1 MDRGELVRVAKGE
14 SPADSVVTNGK
25 LVNVNSGEIYAADV
39 AIKGGRVA
47 AVGEAAYAIGPE
59 TEVVDAG
66 GRYLCPG
73 LIDGHIHVGGSQ
85 FSMTEFARAVIP
97 HGTTAIST
105 DFYEIG
111 VVAGQKA
118 IRFAL
123 DEVKATPLKVLFN
136 IPPHHYLGHG
146 QLGNTNTI
154 GLEDVLEML
163 AWPECVGLAE
173 WNVFLWD
180 LPIEG
185 VRRATEAAWRMGKL
199 IGGHFGQIP
208 ANLANATSALGIYTE
223 HEAVS
228 ASEAMERIRA
238 GVHIQAREGSAGR
251 DLKQVVKAITE
262 LGADPRHF
270 AFSTDEQ
277 EADSIVLDGHVDH
290 KVRSAIRCGVSPLVA
305 VQMATL
311 NVAEYF
317 RVSDDMGSIAPGKI
331 ADIVLVDDLAD
342 FRVAEVI
349 ADGKLVAR
357 DGIYLGETR
366 VPHYPDYF
374 FNTIKLQK
382 MTTAEDFAVR
392 APAGSEAQVAVRV
405 IGVNQGSLVT
415 EDRRL
420 ELPVRDGLVLADAGQ
435 NILKIAVLDRYEA
448 SGRIGKAFVQGFR
461 IRAGA
466 IGSSFNPGQ
475 MNLMVAGTNDRD
487 MSLVANRIAELGG
500 GYVVARDGKI
510 LGELPLPL
518 LGLFADEPAEKV
530 VERLGGINRAI
541 SNELG
546 TDFPGLHTAVAFV
559 CLAVSIP
566 SLKICDRGLAD
577 IRKMELVDM
586 FELV

>member
-1 MDRGELVRVAKGE
+1 MNREELVRVAKGE
-14 SPADSVVTNGK
+14 SPADLVVTNGK
-25 LVNVNSGEIYAADV
+25 LVNVNSGEIYPADV
-39 AIKGGRVA
+39 AIKGGRIA
-47 AVGEAAYAIGPE
+47 AVGDVAYAVGDR

-97 HGTTAIST
+97 HGTTVIST
-105 DFYEIG
+105 DLYEIG
-111 VVAGQKA
+111 VVAGRKA

-123 DEVKATPLKVLFN
+123 DELEATPLKVLFN

-146 QLGNTNTI
+146 PLGNTNMI
-154 GLEDVLEML
+154 GLDDMLEML
-163 AWPECVGLAE
+163 GWPECVGLAE

-185 VRRATEAAWRMGKL
+185 VRKVTEAAWRMGKL
-199 IGGHFGQIP
+199 IGGHFGQVP
-208 ANLANATSALGIYTE
+208 AKLASATSALGIYTE

-262 LGADPRHF
+262 LRADPRHF

-277 EADSIVLDGHVDH
+277 EADSIALDGHVDH

-311 NVAEYF
+311 NAAEYF

-342 FRVAEVI
+342 FRVTAVV

-357 DGIYLGETR
+357 DGAYLGELR
-366 VPHYPDYF
+366 APEYPDYF
-374 FNTIKLQK
+374 FNTIRLQR
-382 MTTAEDFAVR
+382 MTVPGDFAVP
-392 APAGSEAQVAVRV
+392 APAGSGAQVGVRV

-415 EDRRL
+415 EDRCL
-420 ELPVRDGLVLADAGQ
+420 ELPVSDGLVLADPDDDV
-435 NILKIAVLDRYEA
+435 LKIAVLDRYEA
-448 SGRIGKAFVQGFR
+448 SGRVGKAFVQGFR
-461 IRAGA
+461 IQAGA

-475 MNLMVAGTNDRD
+475 MNLMVAGTNDGD
-487 MSLVANRIAELGG
+487 MSLVANRIFEMGG
-500 GYVVARDGKI
+500 GYVVARDGRV

-518 LGLFADEPAEKV
+518 LGLFADEPAETV

-541 SNELG
+541 RNELG

-566 SLKICDRGLAD
+566 TLKVCDRGLAD
-577 IRKMELVDM
+577 IRTMELVDM
-586 FELV
+586 FV